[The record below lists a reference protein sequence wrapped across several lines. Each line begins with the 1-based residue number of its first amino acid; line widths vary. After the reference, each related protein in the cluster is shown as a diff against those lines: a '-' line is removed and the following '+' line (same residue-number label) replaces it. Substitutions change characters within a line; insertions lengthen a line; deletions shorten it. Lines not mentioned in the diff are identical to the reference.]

1 MCYPIQKY
9 YADVKHVHEL
19 NFHIKIISSPT
30 LLLNEVSVLKTLLK
44 SIVMK
49 HSSIYIMQFP
59 SQNMPHTA
67 YSVYSTD
74 SHSKQNFSMIPP
86 QEALGSLVESGR
98 FSGLAITSG
107 LLSASIADPE
117 MTSSIVI
124 YTNILNHKNKVI
136 QQTTTTKVAN

>member
-1 MCYPIQKY
+1 
-9 YADVKHVHEL
+9 
-19 NFHIKIISSPT
+19 
-30 LLLNEVSVLKTLLK
+30 
-44 SIVMK
+44 MK
-49 HSSIYIMQFP
+49 HSSIYVMQFP

-67 YSVYSTD
+67 YSVYLTD
-74 SHSKQNFSMIPP
+74 SHSKQNCSMIPP

-124 YTNILNHKNKVI
+124 YTNILNHKNKVL